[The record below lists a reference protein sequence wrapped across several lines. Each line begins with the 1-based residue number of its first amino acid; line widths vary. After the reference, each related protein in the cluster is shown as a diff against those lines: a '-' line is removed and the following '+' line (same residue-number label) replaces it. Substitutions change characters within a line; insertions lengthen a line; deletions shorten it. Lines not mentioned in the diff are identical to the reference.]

1 MQRPSRRRTM
11 TSSPW
16 TCERGGE
23 MDEEAK
29 HQKNQQKP
37 TKNDER
43 VIQPAFV
50 SRSCFIL
57 KLPAWTSNGRYRQF
71 TNQLQTIHDSH
82 RQNSDH
88 SSPPKIFASPY
99 KDYLRTAHD
108 SLEIIG
114 DHLSTRRR
122 PYCDIKCV
130 DHLLAIRRQLVPHH
144 TETI

>member
-1 MQRPSRRRTM
+1 M

-43 VIQPAFV
+43 VIQPALF

-57 KLPAWTSNGRYRQF
+57 KLATG
-71 TNQLQTIHDSH
+71 
-82 RQNSDH
+82 
-88 SSPPKIFASPY
+88 
-99 KDYLRTAHD
+99 
-108 SLEIIG
+108 IIG
-114 DHLSTRRR
+114 YSDTR
-122 PYCDIKCV
+122 
-130 DHLLAIRRQLVPHH
+130 
-144 TETI
+144 

>member
-1 MQRPSRRRTM
+1 MVVLQVLL
-11 TSSPW
+11 TSKQNLRLSIKGLYYN
-16 TCERGGE
+16 TTFLCQLNLG
-23 MDEEAK
+23 
-29 HQKNQQKP
+29 N
-37 TKNDER
+37 N
-43 VIQPAFV
+43 
-50 SRSCFIL
+50 
-57 KLPAWTSNGRYRQF
+57 PAWTSYGRYRQF

-114 DHLSTRRR
+114 DHLSTRLR

-130 DHLLAIRRQLVPHH
+130 DHLLAIRRQLVPDH